1 MGVLPRRT
9 AGREAMGPAGLL
21 LTLVEVLSVTA
32 TVASTTVRPPAPRF
46 ALGHPSSSHSRW
58 WPVPGMAAP
67 HESDKKEE
75 REARS
80 GSQAAGI
87 LTRAVP
93 SWSAAVTLWL
103 NPQPPGAAAGAPT
116 GPARTSPAPAA
127 MDTNL
132 DDEED
137 PPVSFP
143 PTPEWTPGR
152 ASRWSG
158 GGDSPERAD
167 LGAEGRPAP
176 GAGPA
181 RNGRSQRVDH
191 GDTDAPPVD
200 SDAPGWRLMDVTRCG
215 LSRGAVSDRIVG
227 GVVAALGQFPW
238 LARIG
243 YNLEGVPRR
252 VYRCAGAVI
261 THFHVLT
268 AAHCVKNLPDNFEF
282 AGVRLGEWDTATDPD
297 CQNTVCAPPVY
308 DVDPESVIV
317 HQDYNNP
324 RFANDIALVKLAQKI
339 NFNGW
344 VAPVCVPYGEL
355 LSRSYEWERTEV
367 AGWGIYDI
375 GLQRSSQELRTV
387 HLPVVSN
394 SICHALYRN
403 QANITKRQL
412 CAGGELGF
420 DACSG
425 DSGGPLLK
433 VEAYNGG
440 PRYFIVGIVS
450 FGSKRCGL
458 TPTPGVYTRVSY
470 YVDWILDN
478 IG

>member
-1 MGVLPRRT
+1 MRGVLPL
-9 AGREAMGPAGLL
+9 LL
-21 LTLVEVLSVTA
+21 LTLAQALST
-32 TVASTTVRPPAPRF
+32 
-46 ALGHPSSSHSRW
+46 
-58 WPVPGMAAP
+58 M
-67 HESDKKEE
+67 
-75 REARS
+75 
-80 GSQAAGI
+80 
-87 LTRAVP
+87 
-93 SWSAAVTLWL
+93 AAVTSTRPAAVTQWVT
-103 NPQPPGAAAGAPT
+103 PQPTAGTAGASSGTSSSAPPSPTPPAGTPGPAGTSSPAAGEVKHATAAAHPWGAGPT
-116 GPARTSPAPAA
+116 RSAEGEL
-127 MDTNL
+127 N
-132 DDEED
+132 DDED
-137 PPVSFP
+137 PPVSLPAF
-143 PTPEWTPGR
+143 EWTPGH
-152 ASRWSG
+152 ASRGGPGSG
-158 GGDSPERAD
+158 DTPERAD
-167 LGAEGRPAP
+167 LGWEAHPV
-176 GAGPA
+176 
-181 RNGRSQRVDH
+181 RNGRPQRVDR
-191 GDTDAPPVD
+191 GEAEAPPSSTAAVFD
-200 SDAPGWRLMDVTRCG
+200 NDAPGWRLMDLKKCG
-215 LSRGAVSDRIVG
+215 LSSGPAAVADRIVG
-227 GVVAALGQFPW
+227 GVAAALGQFPW

-243 YNLEGVPRR
+243 YNLDGVPRR

-268 AAHCVKNLPDNFEF
+268 AAHCVKNLPENFEF
-282 AGVRLGEWDTATDPD
+282 AGVRLGEWDTTTDPD
-297 CQNTVCAPPVY
+297 CQNSVCAPPVY
-308 DVDPESVIV
+308 DMDPESVIV

-344 VAPVCVPYGEL
+344 VAPVCVPYGDL
-355 LSRSYEWERTEV
+355 LSRSYESERTEV

-375 GLQRSSQELRTV
+375 SLQKSSQELRRV

-458 TPTPGVYTRVSY
+458 TPSPGVYTRVSY